1 MTLVSSNTMVLI
13 IALGA
18 LAIGIVLGYLLRK
31 RISGKILESSETL
44 SVRIV
49 DEAKKEA
56 DTIKKEAILQAKDNL
71 LKTKAEIENETR
83 EKKAEFDNLE
93 KRLRSKEENLDKRMD
108 LLVQKETNIEKREKG
123 LINKESQLDEKHGK
137 LNKVIEE
144 QRMRLEKIAGI
155 SSEDAKNYLIQLMK
169 DEAKHDAAVM
179 IRNIEDEAKR
189 TSDKKSREI
198 IAYAIQRYAG
208 DFVAENTVSVVSLPS
223 DEMKGRIIGREGRNI
238 RAIEAATGTDL
249 IIDDTPEAV
258 VLSSFD
264 PIRRE
269 VAKISLERLISD
281 GRIHPGRI
289 EDVVNKVRDEVD
301 AMIRETGERISFD
314 VGVHDIHPELLSLLG
329 RLKFRRSF
337 SQNVL
342 QHSIEVAQLMGMI
355 AAELGLDVKE
365 AKRAGL
371 LHDIGKAIDHEVEG
385 THAAIGAD
393 YARRFGES
401 EKIVQAIAT
410 HHDDGRTN
418 TLLGVLVQA
427 ADTLS
432 AARPGARKEMLE
444 TYVKRLSEL
453 ENIANSFNG
462 VDKCYAIQAGR
473 EIRILVENEKIS
485 DTEAV
490 MLCKDVIQKV
500 EAELTYPGQI
510 KVTVIREMRVSDF
523 AK

>member
-1 MTLVSSNTMVLI
+1 M
-13 IALGA
+13 
-18 LAIGIVLGYLLRK
+18 
-31 RISGKILESSETL
+31 LESSEKL
-44 SVRIV
+44 SARIV

-56 DTIKKEAILQAKDNL
+56 ETIKKEAILQAKDNL
-71 LKTKAEIENETR
+71 LKTKAEFEAEAKER
-83 EKKAEFDNLE
+83 KSEFDNLE
-93 KRLRSKEENLDKRMD
+93 RRLRSKEENLDKRMD
-108 LLVQKETNIEKREKG
+108 VLVQKETNIEKREKA
-123 LINKESQLDEKHGK
+123 LIGKETLLENKHVE
-137 LNKVIEE
+137 LNKVIDE
-144 QRMRLEKIAGI
+144 QRLQLEKIAGI
-155 SSEDAKNYLIQLMK
+155 SSEEAKNQLIQIMKDDAKR
-169 DEAKHDAAVM
+169 EAAVM
-179 IRNIEDEAKR
+179 VRNIEEDAKR
-189 TSDKKSREI
+189 TADKKSREV

-208 DFVAENTVSVVSLPS
+208 DFVAENTVSVVNLPT

-269 VAKISLERLISD
+269 VAKLSLERLISD

-289 EDVVNKVRDEVD
+289 EDVVKKVRAEVD
-301 AMIRETGERISFD
+301 TMVRETGERVSFD
-314 VGVHDIHPELLSLLG
+314 VGVHDIHSELLVLLG
-329 RLKFRRSF
+329 KLKYRTSF

-342 QHSIEVAQLMGMI
+342 QHSVEVAQLTGMM
-355 AAELGLDVKE
+355 ASELGLDVKE

-371 LHDIGKAIDHEVEG
+371 LHDIGKAVDHEVEG

-393 YARRFGES
+393 YAKRFGES
-401 EKIVQAIAT
+401 QNIVQAIAT

-453 ENIANSFNG
+453 ENIANSFSG

-485 DTEAV
+485 DTDAV
-490 MLCKDVIQKV
+490 MLCKDIIKKV
-500 EAELTYPGQI
+500 ESELTYPGQI

-523 AK
+523 AR